1 MIKLL
6 KHKGFTLIELVIV
19 IVLLGIVAAGSSE
32 LMVQGFRAYNT
43 GVEQVSAH
51 WQARVALE
59 RMVRDIRCVKSSG
72 DIATSTSSTFSFTDI
87 NGDVITFVRQGTQL
101 KRNTASTSQVL
112 ADDVSGLTF
121 TYYNDNGASTTTKAD
136 IRYVK
141 IALQVGASGLQFNLT
156 TTVYPW
162 NLK

>member
-19 IVLLGIVAAGSSE
+19 IVLLGIVVAGSSE
-32 LMVQGFRAYNT
+32 LMVQGFRAYHA
-43 GVEQVSAH
+43 GVEQVFAH

-59 RMVRDIRCVKSSG
+59 RMARDIRGVKSSG
-72 DIATSTSSTFSFTDI
+72 DIATSTSSTFSFTDV
-87 NGDVITFVRQGTQL
+87 NGDVITYFQQGSQL

-112 ADDVSGLTF
+112 ADNINGLTF

-141 IALQVGASGLQFNLT
+141 IALQVGASGSQFNLT